1 VVERQAGRE
10 SEMMKGRRGH
20 STTLTASVP
29 GVTPRKSTAGV
40 KEATRAAYLG
50 DGTGCVCVG
59 GVMEERWSGRV

>member
-1 VVERQAGRE
+1 
-10 SEMMKGRRGH
+10 MMKGRRGH

-50 DGTGCVCVG
+50 DGTGCVCVC
-59 GVMEERWSGRV
+59 GVMEGEMGVRESVREGGDRWSG